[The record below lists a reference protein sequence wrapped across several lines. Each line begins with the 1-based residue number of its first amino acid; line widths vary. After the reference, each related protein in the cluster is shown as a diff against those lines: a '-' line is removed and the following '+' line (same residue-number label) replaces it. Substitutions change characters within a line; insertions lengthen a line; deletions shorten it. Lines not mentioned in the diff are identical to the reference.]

1 MTITVTKTYL
11 PPLEEYIKY
20 LERIWASGWVTN
32 NGALVQEL
40 EGKLAEY
47 LGVPYLQYTSNGT
60 VALQIAI
67 RALDL
72 KGEIITTPFSYV
84 ATVNAIL
91 WEHCQPVFVD
101 IEDRTFCIDAD
112 QIEGAITEHTRAIM
126 PVHVYG
132 YPCDDQ
138 KISALAKKYDLK
150 VVYDGAHAFGCRQ
163 DGVSILNYG
172 DLSTISFHATKL
184 FHTIEGG
191 AVVAHTK
198 EMADKLWLLKRFG
211 HHYDDYFLAG
221 INGKNSEFHAAAGL
235 CILPKIDELIGRRR
249 QIFDWYDSFLRSRDL
264 GFPRPPEALT
274 YNFSYYPVLFNNQ
287 EQLLAVTQKL
297 KEQDI
302 YPRRY
307 FYPSLNKLPFIN
319 GNTCPVA
326 EDITPVRI

>member
-198 EMADKLWLLKRFG
+198 EMADKLWLLKSFG